1 MLIVRRQNRFHI
13 PECMRGGILGMHHW
27 YQVQFLCHRS
37 TLIIR
42 NIIAVL
48 VGWVVGSMANMAIF
62 KLNETIYPMPEGVD
76 FSDTE
81 GFAAY
86 VSTLPLIALLLVLT
100 AHLGQSFF
108 GSWVAAAISKKQPMI
123 VAMIVGV
130 LSLIGGIVMFVRIP
144 HPTWMLIEM
153 PLYLVVAWL
162 AALIVIKRRNKTLE

>member
-1 MLIVRRQNRFHI
+1 
-13 PECMRGGILGMHHW
+13 
-27 YQVQFLCHRS
+27 
-37 TLIIR
+37 
-42 NIIAVL
+42 
-48 VGWVVGSMANMAIF
+48 MANMAIF

-130 LSLIGGIVMFVRIP
+130 LSLIGGILM
-144 HPTWMLIEM
+144 
-153 PLYLVVAWL
+153 
-162 AALIVIKRRNKTLE
+162 

>member
-1 MLIVRRQNRFHI
+1 MLIVRRQNRFYM
-13 PECMRGGILGMHHW
+13 PERMRGGILRMHHW

-48 VGWVVGSMANMAIF
+48 IGWVVGMMANMAIVY
-62 KLNETIYPMPEGVD
+62 LNVAIHPMPERVD

-86 VSTLPLIALLLVLT
+86 VSTLPSIALLLVLA

-108 GSWVAAAISKKQPMI
+108 GSWVAAAISKKQP
-123 VAMIVGV
+123 MIVGV

-162 AALIVIKRRNKTLE
+162 AASIVIKRRNKTME